1 MTIRPP
7 FDMVE
12 LDLRKH
18 RVLVTTDLRDGL
30 PQLRAD
36 RGQLQQVFL
45 NLIVNAIEAMGSLTD
60 RARALRVSSDIV
72 REPSGVMIAI
82 EDSGIGIK
90 GEDRDRIFEPF
101 VTTKSTGTGIGLHI
115 SRSIIESHR
124 GTLRVSGN
132 KPYGTIFHVT
142 LPSSDL

>member
-1 MTIRPP
+1 M
-7 FDMVE
+7 
-12 LDLRKH
+12 
-18 RVLVTTDLRDGL
+18 
-30 PQLRAD
+30 
-36 RGQLQQVFL
+36 QQVFL

>member
-72 REPSGVMIAI
+72 REPSGGMIAI

-90 GEDRDRIFEPF
+90 GQDSDRIFEPF
-101 VTTKSTGTGIGLHI
+101 VTTKSNRTGIGLDI
-115 SRSIIESHR
+115 TRSTIASHAR
-124 GTLRVSGN
+124 
-132 KPYGTIFHVT
+132 H
-142 LPSSDL
+142 